1 VLIGRYIRRAVVEQ
15 IFKGSPKQP
24 PQVEMR

>member
-15 IFKGSPKQP
+15 IFKGGVKT
-24 PQVEMR
+24 VAMG